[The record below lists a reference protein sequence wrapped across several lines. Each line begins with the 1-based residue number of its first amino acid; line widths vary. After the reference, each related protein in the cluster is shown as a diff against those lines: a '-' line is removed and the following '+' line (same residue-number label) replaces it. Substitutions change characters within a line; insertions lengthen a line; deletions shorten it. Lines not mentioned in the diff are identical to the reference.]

1 MVSQPDQLPNVDP
14 LLAVAVNVT
23 GVPLANP
30 LIVQGDAQIRPRAEL
45 ETVPVPAPRKLTAR
59 LNPPPP
65 PEPVKQTTFAVM
77 LPVTIAP
84 DEDTLLLLLLVLKV
98 AETREPPQALPV
110 AVSRPVEL
118 TVASCGVFD
127 AQITWPVM
135 SLVAGGWI

>member
-1 MVSQPDQLPNVDP
+1 VKP

-23 GVPLANP
+23 VVPLAKAV
-30 LIVQGDAQIRPRAEL
+30 LVQADAQLRPSGEL
-45 ETVPVPAPRKLTAR
+45 VTVPAPPPRKFTVR

-65 PEPVKQTTFAVM
+65 PPPGGVGQTTFAVM
-77 LPVTIAP
+77 KPVTIAP
-84 DEDTLLLLLLVLKV
+84 DEDTLLVLLFVLKV

-127 AQITWPVM
+127 AQITWFVM
-135 SLVAGGWI
+135 SLVTGGWI